1 MDLLGYSDTVLHV
14 CLYGKE
20 RRAIHDILRQ
30 VYVFPN
36 KVRICPCGELSPWV
50 RKTLAFLGAVYD
62 NEPSRE
68 CARHGPNRELPAG
81 AQEHAR
87 PGDQHGL

>member
-14 CLYGKE
+14 CLHSKT
-20 RRAIHDILRQ
+20 RRETHDVLRQ
-30 VYVFPN
+30 VYVFPQ
-36 KVRICPCGELSPWV
+36 KIRICPCGDLSPWT

-68 CARHGPNRELPAG
+68 CTRLRTSGELPVG
-81 AQEHAR
+81 TQEPAR
-87 PGDQHGL
+87 PGDQHAV

>member
-14 CLYGKE
+14 CLYGKTRQE
-20 RRAIHDILRQ
+20 VHDVLRQ
-30 VYVFPN
+30 AYVFPT
-36 KVRICPCGELSPWV
+36 KIRICPCGDLNPWT

-68 CARHGPNRELPAG
+68 CLRHGASGELPVGTKEPTRA
-81 AQEHAR
+81 
-87 PGDQHGL
+87 GDQHAL